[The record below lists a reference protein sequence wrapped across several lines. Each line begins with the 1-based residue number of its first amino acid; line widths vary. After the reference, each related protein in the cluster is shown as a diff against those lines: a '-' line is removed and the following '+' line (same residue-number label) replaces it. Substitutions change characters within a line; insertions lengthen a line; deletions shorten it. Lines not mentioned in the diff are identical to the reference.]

1 MTAPGPIIDL
11 LVNASGSWNT
21 VRVAQPFQALLAQGW
36 DVRMHEPPIQPH
48 HAVRPSS
55 LVIWQ
60 RPLPEQ
66 TASWMEALQLIRS
79 RGSLLM
85 VEWDDHPDLFP
96 DRIRQTLAQTQ
107 CCHLRLAHALQVS
120 CPKLAQ
126 ALSPLNPHS
135 LVVENGVD
143 PIPPLN
149 LTKHTS
155 TGPVRVFLGNLNRTQ
170 EHQQL
175 QPTLQAW
182 LQETPQLQLVCAGHR
197 DLPIEARPGQ
207 IEQHPLL
214 PYEHYRQL
222 LASCQIALLPL
233 QPGIPQA
240 CKTPIKWLE
249 AAAES
254 TVVVAGPEL
263 YAPWLENDRLG
274 LWAADGSALVAT
286 ARHLAAQPMLRR
298 MIASAAHQTIQAH
311 GLAQQT
317 HWRSE
322 LYRHLWRVRH
332 SLDRRLLQRFP
343 SLQTGPQ

>member
-1 MTAPGPIIDL
+1 MNAP
-11 LVNASGSWNT
+11 GSWNT
-21 VRVAQPFQALLAQGW
+21 VRVAQPFTALQAQGW
-36 DVRMHEPPIQPH
+36 DVRIHHPPIQPL
-48 HAVRPSS
+48 AMVRASS

-66 TASWMEALQLIRS
+66 TASWANALQWVRS
-79 RGSLLM
+79 RGSLLL

-96 DRIRQTLAQTQ
+96 ERTRQKLRRTH

-126 ALSPLNPHS
+126 ALTPLNPHS
-135 LVVENGVD
+135 LVVENAVA

-149 LTKHTS
+149 LGKHQVR
-155 TGPVRVFLGNLNRTQ
+155 GPVRVFLGNLNRTQ

-175 QPTLQAW
+175 QPALQAW
-182 LQETPQLQLVCAGHR
+182 LQEAPELQLVCAGHH
-197 DLPIEARPGQ
+197 DLPLQARPGQ

-214 PYEHYRQL
+214 AYERYRQL
-222 LASCQIALLPL
+222 LASCHIALLPL
-233 QPGIPQA
+233 QEGIPQA

-263 YAPWLENDRLG
+263 YGPWLANDRLG
-274 LWAADGSALVAT
+274 LWAADGPDLVAV
-286 ARHLAAQPMLRR
+286 ARRLAANPGLRST
-298 MIASAAHQTIQAH
+298 IAASAHQAIQAH
-311 GLAQQT
+311 GLMQQSQ
-317 HWRSE
+317 WRGA
-322 LYRHLWRVRH
+322 LYRHLWRVRGA
-332 SLDRRLLQRFP
+332 LDQRLLQRFP